1 MIKPSGHVKI
11 TFWRSG
17 ERGEAKTLAEETL
30 RVFPVRGWT
39 RYLILLPA
47 ITAVALLTM
56 FIFAAFLT
64 LFALGAV
71 GVGLWLWWLRHKLH
85 RAASA
90 QALDGEY
97 AVIKKVQVAKTDP
110 DNLDD
115 D

>member
-1 MIKPSGHVKI
+1 VIAEGGHVKI
-11 TFWRSG
+11 TFWRPG
-17 ERGEAKTLAEETL
+17 ERGKAKTLAEETV
-30 RVFPVRGWT
+30 RVFPVRGWA

-47 ITAVALLTM
+47 ITAAALLTM
-56 FIFAAFLT
+56 FFFAAFLT

-71 GVGLWLWWLRHKLH
+71 GVGLWLWWLRHKLR
-85 RAASA
+85 RAARS

>member
-1 MIKPSGHVKI
+1 MIEHSGHVKI
-11 TFWRSG
+11 TFWQLG
-17 ERGEAKTLAEETL
+17 ERRKAKTLAEETV
-30 RVFPVRGWT
+30 RVFPVRGWA

-47 ITAVALLTM
+47 ITAAAVLTM
-56 FIFAAFLT
+56 VLFAAFLT

-71 GVGLWLWWLRHKLH
+71 GLGLWLWWLRHKLR